1 MALCHTRSVSILS
14 RVLVPHWVAPQLV
27 APLSVV
33 VLLLYLPGGA
43 GAAPPT
49 HLLDLADVPRDSRAV
64 WRAWGARGVGSG
76 GLPVTGGPDV
86 DGDGFP
92 DVAVAFFT
100 ADPMGRQNGGEV
112 DVVFGDGSFFG
123 SDSVDTGVNP
133 PGVLRIFGAAASETA
148 GNEVWID
155 DVTGDGLGDVL
166 ICRQNYTPE
175 PERPGAG
182 ALTVVAGGPE
192 LAILAAEGRAL
203 DLADP
208 PPEVTVTTL
217 QGAAATDRLGIWVRT
232 GDVDGD
238 GVADVVVGADQE
250 DGDGESN
257 RGAVWVIRGGPHWA
271 SGIEVELRSFGT
283 TPWEGLLAK
292 MVPPPGS
299 EDFHLG
305 ATCQLAD
312 LDGNGR
318 HEVLAAAAL
327 SRSGAGFPPA
337 GAPGSARPFGGA
349 PRGRLFIVWDD
360 NFPTGAW
367 PPGLTLDLSDLPGST
382 TAIRGE
388 DANVVFGE
396 EILGGLDYDGD
407 GTADLFVGDLGAL
420 GGRGLG
426 HLFWNAPLLRDRD
439 LDLRDP
445 LPGVTFTRILG
456 PESGSLGCDTAAHG
470 DFDGDGL
477 ADLAVTA
484 PHASPQGRFN
494 AGIAHV
500 LFGRRG
506 AWPGTVDLSPGDLP
520 LPELLEVSEIHGALG
535 RNGDDEGDTLGYSA
549 DSFDLDGDGRTDLVT
564 NEMVGNGIS
573 PDTVDAGNLLVVR
586 GAGIRPPSSPPTPR
600 RLLR

>member
-1 MALCHTRSVSILS
+1 MMLRHSHSTSILS
-14 RVLVPHWVAPQLV
+14 RVPSL
-27 APLSVV
+27 LSFLALV
-33 VLLLYLPGGA
+33 VLAGGA
-43 GAAPPT
+43 LAAPPT

-64 WRAWGARGVGSG
+64 WRVWGSRGQGVA
-76 GLPVTGGPDV
+76 GLPVAGGPDV
-86 DGDGFP
+86 DGDGHP

-100 ADPMGRQNGGEV
+100 ADPLDRTNAGEV
-112 DVVFGDGSFFG
+112 NLVFGDGRFFG
-123 SDSVDTGVNP
+123 ADSVDTGEDP
-133 PGVLRIFGAAASETA
+133 PRVLRIFGAARSETA
-148 GNEVWID
+148 GNEIWID
-155 DVTGDGLGDVL
+155 DVTGDGLGDLL
-166 ICRQNYTPE
+166 ICRQNYTPFV
-175 PERPGAG
+175 RSGVG
-182 ALTVVAGGPE
+182 ALTVIAGGPE
-192 LAILAAEGRAL
+192 LAILAAEGRIL
-203 DLADP
+203 DLANP

-217 QGAAATDRLGIWVRT
+217 HGAAVGDRLGIWVRT

-238 GVADVVVGADQE
+238 GQPDVVVGADQE
-250 DGDGESN
+250 DSLIEDD
-257 RGAVWVIRGGPHWA
+257 RGAVWVVRGGPHWA
-271 SGIEVELRSFGT
+271 SGLEVDLADFGT

-292 MVPPPGS
+292 VVPPPGS

-305 ATCQLAD
+305 ATCQAMD

-327 SRSGAGFPPA
+327 NRSGAGFSPLGGQGTGVP
-337 GAPGSARPFGGA
+337 SGGA
-349 PRGRLFIVWDD
+349 PRGRLYIVWDD
-360 NFPTGAW
+360 NFPAGDW
-367 PPGLTLDLSDLPGST
+367 PPGFTLDLSNLPGSGT
-382 TAIRGE
+382 VIRGE
-388 DANVVFGE
+388 EANVVFGE

-407 GTADLFVGDLGAL
+407 GTADLFVGDLSAL
-420 GGRGLG
+420 GARGLG
-426 HLFWNAPLLRDRD
+426 HLFWNAELLRDRD

-445 LPGVTFTRILG
+445 LPGVSFTRILG
-456 PESGSLGCDTAAHG
+456 PGSGSLGCDTAAQG

-520 LPELLEVSEIHGALG
+520 LPRFLEVTEIHGALG
-535 RNGDDEGDTLGYSA
+535 RDGVDEGDTLGYSA
-549 DSFDLDGDGRTDLVT
+549 GSFDLDGDGRTDLIT

-600 RLLR
+600 RLLP